1 VPLTATVQVLSRVAL
16 AAGIAVDGVVDPL
29 VGRFADTYRVPVGFA
44 AVITPARMVDVGA
57 AFTFPDL
64 LGRSDLAR
72 PRSDARVVQA
82 FIALRTGGGSTP
94 APAAAPAMEEAA
106 PASLTISI
114 ENFAFVPPSLDVP
127 PGATVTVRNGDPA
140 PHSVTSE
147 SAPGEFAPGGV
158 AGVAFDTG
166 PFTGARS
173 FTIPADA
180 PPGTVVP
187 FYCSVHRERMA
198 TPNGAIRVVAPR

>member
-1 VPLTATVQVLSRVAL
+1 
-16 AAGIAVDGVVDPL
+16 
-29 VGRFADTYRVPVGFA
+29 
-44 AVITPARMVDVGA
+44 
-57 AFTFPDL
+57 
-64 LGRSDLAR
+64 
-72 PRSDARVVQA
+72 
-82 FIALRTGGGSTP
+82 
-94 APAAAPAMEEAA
+94 
-106 PASLTISI
+106 
-114 ENFAFVPPSLDVP
+114 
-127 PGATVTVRNGDPA
+127 
-140 PHSVTSE
+140 VTSE